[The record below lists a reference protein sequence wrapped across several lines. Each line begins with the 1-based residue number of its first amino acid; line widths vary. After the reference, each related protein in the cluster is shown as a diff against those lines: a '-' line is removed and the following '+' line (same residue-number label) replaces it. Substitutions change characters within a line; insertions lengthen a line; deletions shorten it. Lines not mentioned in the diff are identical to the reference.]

1 MSNYAELREEFRVFK
16 ETGTCR
22 CKTLAHRLVGDGC
35 DICNPALAISMR
47 DESIAE
53 LEKELLD
60 GSPKEGEE

>member
-1 MSNYAELREEFRVFK
+1 MSSYDKLREEFRVFK
-16 ETGTCR
+16 EAGTCR

-53 LEKELLD
+53 LEKDLVD
-60 GSPKEGEE
+60 GSPKEVEE